1 MASLPPGGPEAVHV
15 IERCIAAHH
24 VVELDYVEDEG
35 DEERLLERP
44 GFIRMS
50 SAHHVVLWAVPVGAD
65 HWVSLRL
72 DRVRAARD
80 TGEEFTPDW

>member
-1 MASLPPGGPEAVHV
+1 M
-15 IERCIAAHH
+15 R
-24 VVELDYVEDEG
+24 
-35 DEERLLERP
+35 
-44 GFIRMS
+44 